1 MQKKC
6 GFTLIELLVVIAII
20 GILAA
25 ILLPALA
32 RAREAA
38 RRASCANNLKQWG
51 LIFKMYE
58 AESKRGV
65 WPPICQSD
73 AYPGVRCDPVPMTEN
88 AGLPQIGGS
97 HASGAF
103 MVSPLNVT
111 SDYVVDLNILSC
123 PSKLENWLLKNPKSG
138 ENWWHVPCNSHKLP
152 SYDSKVAGWAVGGT
166 SYRYFGWVINGLI
179 EQELAGKVITS
190 DQLLQNQGAGE
201 DCAAQLIVVHAYIA
215 GEREVDRAPGPNY
228 DTYDLEMRKYSQDI
242 DVGGIEVETGT
253 PLVSKLNPGD
263 LAGHGYGNNGSEK
276 IFHLRAGV
284 ERFLITDINDPVAS
298 AASEGSVAVMT
309 DFLATNPYI
318 FSHIPGGC
326 NTLYMDGHVEFVRYP
341 GKDFASR
348 SSAVMTTIADDLLWI

>member
-6 GFTLIELLVVIAII
+6 GFTLIELLVVIAIL

-25 ILLPALA
+25 ILLPALS

-51 LIFKMYE
+51 LIFKMHE
-58 AESKRGV
+58 AESKGGV

-73 AYPGVRCDPVPMTEN
+73 AYPGVNCDFNPMPKN
-88 AGLPQIGGS
+88 IDLPQIGGS
-97 HASGAF
+97 HAAGAF
-103 MVSPLNVT
+103 MVSPLNVN
-111 SDYVVDLNILSC
+111 SDYVSDMGILSC
-123 PSKLENWLLKNPKSG
+123 PSKLENWLLKNPDSG
-138 ENWWHVPCNSHKLP
+138 ENFWQVPCNNHQLHNQNN
-152 SYDSKVAGWAVGGT
+152 KVAGWAAGGT
-166 SYRYFGWVINGLI
+166 SYRYLGWVINGLI
-179 EQELAGKVITS
+179 EQELTGKVITS
-190 DQLLQNQGAGE
+190 DKLLQDYGE
-201 DCAAQLIVVHAYIA
+201 DCAALLLVIHGYIA
-215 GEREVDRAPGPNY
+215 GEREVDKASGPNY
-228 DTYDLEMRKYSQDI
+228 DTYKLEMKKYSQDI

-263 LAGHGYGNNGSEK
+263 LTGHGYGNNGSEK

-309 DFLATNPYI
+309 DFLATNPYV
-318 FSHIPGGC
+318 FSHIPGGA
-326 NTLYMDGHVEFVRYP
+326 NILYMDGHVEFVKYL